1 MLMVISAASACTGKM
16 TTIGNGHN
24 PAVYNNMVAWSDD
37 TSGNGGSIHL
47 YDLSANKDTLITSS
61 SASHPAIY
69 GNKMVWHDDSS
80 GMPTLAVYDIN
91 SKASSQITQDVD
103 SNSIPVIYGNII
115 VWSANDGVYMRDIS
129 KSTQTMIGTGTN
141 PDIDGTK
148 IVYTN
153 DSGSSF
159 MSGIPSMSDTGI
171 GTSSMIDVYD
181 TSSKKTVECGSGD
194 GARIYGN
201 KVIWTNSD
209 TSTLVMYDLSTK
221 KVTNITTGSSNQF
234 GQFGLN
240 SGSTGF
246 GAYDIYGDN
255 VVYVNS
261 TDMSDI
267 GSMGSTGGIPY
278 VYSISKGKATS
289 IPGETQCG
297 NVAIY
302 GNNIVWDSSASSN
315 ITAYQL
321 ASTSS
326 SSTVA
331 KPCAAFKADKVSGKH
346 PLAVTFTYTGTGGA
360 PDSYTWN
367 FGDKTSS
374 VTTTAKTVKH
384 TFAKAGTYTVSVTAK
399 NKAGSSTGTKSKYI
413 TIK

>member
-16 TTIGNGHN
+16 TTIGVGHN

-37 TSGNGGSIHL
+37 TSGYGGNIHV
-47 YDLSANKDTLITSS
+47 YDLSAKKDTAINTSS
-61 SASHPAIY
+61 AFYPAIY
-69 GNKMVWHDDSS
+69 GNKLVWNDQSQ
-80 GMPTLAVYDIN
+80 GMPLIAVYDLKSKN
-91 SKASSQITQDVD
+91 SSYISQNAET
-103 SNSIPVIYGNII
+103 SSIPKIYGNII
-115 VWSANDGVYMRDIS
+115 VWSANNAVYMYDLS
-129 KSTQTMIGTGTN
+129 KSTETTIGTGTN

-148 IVYTN
+148 ISYTN
-153 DSGSSF
+153 DSAF
-159 MSGIPSMSDTGI
+159 SMLF
-171 GTSSMIDVYD
+171 GTAASTVNVYD
-181 TSSKKTVECGSGD
+181 ISSKTTVACGSGD
-194 GARIYGN
+194 NSHIYGG
-201 KVIWTNSD
+201 KVAWLTSD
-209 TSTLVMYDLSTK
+209 MTSGQNTLVMYDLSTK
-221 KVTNITTGSSNQF
+221 KMTNITTSNVGSF
-234 GQFGLN
+234 
-240 SGSTGF
+240 
-246 GAYDIYGDN
+246 DIYGDN
-255 VVYVNS
+255 IAYVNTSDS
-261 TDMSDI
+261 TGMGII
-267 GSMGSTGGIPY
+267 GMGMGSTGGIPY
-278 VYSISKGKATS
+278 VYSISKGRATS

-297 NVAIY
+297 NIAIY

-360 PDSYTWN
+360 PDSCTWN
-367 FGDKTSS
+367 FGDNTKA

-384 TFAKAGTYTVSVTAK
+384 TFAKAGKYTVSVIAK